1 MSDRLNY
8 SQGNW
13 HSDYDF
19 AVAAM
24 PTSTLNQLP
33 GQHHYYPAGQDML
46 WDDQRGDWFPANLVS
61 LENGNVIY
69 NSYAGVDIVATIVL
83 PNDEP
88 VNLGEL
94 QTLSYSMHR
103 ENMPVRTLG
112 HTNPIGFVKGP
123 RTISGSMIFTVF
135 NNYAFYRLKQF
146 QTAISHRLYPTSDML
161 PPFDM
166 VITFANEFGV
176 FSKMKLL
183 GLSIVDEGGTM
194 SIDDL
199 IQEQTFTYMARGIQ
213 PLTGFY
219 MPELAED
226 TDLIAA
232 RRIQ

>member
-1 MSDRLNY
+1 MSDQSDY
-8 SQGNW
+8 SQGGW
-13 HSDYDF
+13 YSDYEF

-24 PTSTLNQLP
+24 PTSTINQLP

-46 WDDQRGDWFPANLVS
+46 YDDQIGWYPANLIS
-61 LENGNVIY
+61 HENGNVIY
-69 NSYAGVDIVATIVL
+69 NSYAGVDIVATIVM

-112 HTNPIGFVKGP
+112 HTNPVGFVKGP

-135 NNYAFYRLKQF
+135 NNYAFYRLKHF
-146 QTAISHRLYPTSDML
+146 QEAISHRLYPVSDML
-161 PPFDM
+161 PPFDL

-176 FSKMKLL
+176 FSKMKIL
-183 GLSIVDEGGTM
+183 GLTVVDEGGTM

-219 MPELAED
+219 MPELSED
-226 TDLIAA
+226 VDLIAA
-232 RRIQ
+232 RRIE